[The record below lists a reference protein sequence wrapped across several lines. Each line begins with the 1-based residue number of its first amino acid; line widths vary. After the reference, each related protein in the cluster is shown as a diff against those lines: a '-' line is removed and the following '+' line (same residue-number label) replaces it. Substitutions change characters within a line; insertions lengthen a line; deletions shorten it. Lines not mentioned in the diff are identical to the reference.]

1 MDTVPSGMEVES
13 ATLHLPTST
22 TSRSTSTGSGKL
34 QQMKRTISSKVSALR
49 SNPAMMGGLA
59 TAAGLAVGLAGR
71 YLRHRAHAPRV
82 IVIEAI

>member
-13 ATLHLPTST
+13 ASLHLPNS
-22 TSRSTSTGSGKL
+22 STSISSIESTGRM

-49 SNPAMMGGLA
+49 SNPAMIGGLA
-59 TAAGLAVGLAGR
+59 TAAGFAVGLAGR